1 MISTQEK
8 AALNELRTLATI
20 AKFGVL
26 RSKEVAALAFADS
39 ANDRS
44 ATVLA
49 SRTMKRLLD
58 KNHVG
63 KKRSTLG
70 EFYYITGT
78 GAKRCNEWL
87 GDIGEVQY
95 ARASQHISV
104 KSTVDYK
111 ACVGEVAVNLAKNE
125 FEVMGKF
132 GLFIEDEDLYN
143 FDAFA
148 VKKRKTGVYTLGVL
162 IILNA
167 RNLEHIIKQ
176 MQALCCYC
184 NKILI
189 HGDEKLCNRLL
200 AMSEKIEDLKSS
212 VILLRRN

>member
-8 AALNELRTLATI
+8 AALNELRALATI

-44 ATVLA
+44 AKVLA
-49 SRTMKRLLD
+49 SRTLCRLLD
-58 KNHVG
+58 IKQVG

-70 EFYYITGT
+70 GFYYLTST
-78 GAKRCNEWL
+78 GAKRCNDWL
-87 GDIGEVQY
+87 GDIGEIQY
-95 ARASQHISV
+95 ARTSQHISV

-111 ACVGEVAVNLAKNE
+111 SCVGEVAVNLSKNG
-125 FEVMGKF
+125 FEVTGKF
-132 GLFIEDEDLYN
+132 GLFIEDEDLYG

-148 VKKRKTGVYTLGVL
+148 VKKRKTGFYTLGVL
-162 IILNA
+162 IVLNA

-176 MQALCCYC
+176 MQALRCYC

-200 AMSEKIEDLKSS
+200 AMSEKTEDLKSS
-212 VILLRRN
+212 IILLRKI